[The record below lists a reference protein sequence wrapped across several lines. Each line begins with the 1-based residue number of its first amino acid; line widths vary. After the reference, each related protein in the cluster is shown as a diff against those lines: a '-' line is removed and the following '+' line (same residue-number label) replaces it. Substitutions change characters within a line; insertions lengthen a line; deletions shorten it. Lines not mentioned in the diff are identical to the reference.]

1 MKRTKSKKNY
11 IIRLGIFSLISQIP
25 YILMIKGMP
34 TGVADITEFE
44 KVTRIFNHFTSLF
57 NVGFT
62 LLLGAISIYIFEK
75 NKKEKYGIINISI
88 LVLISVYISETFG
101 FDGGFYSYFLIL
113 MFYFIPTKNKIKQ
126 ILVMSVLN
134 ISYVL
139 YMSLGAK
146 GDLFQLIS
154 LYSIQLYS
162 ILALPIIY
170 ILNNNDIIPNKN
182 KKKKHE
188 TNKYFKLLKY
198 SIYPAHM
205 LVIYIVRILFF
216 SI

>member
-11 IIRLGIFSLISQIP
+11 IIRLGIFALISQIP

-34 TGVADITEFE
+34 VGISDVTEFE

-62 LLLGAISIYIFEK
+62 LLLGAISIYILEK
-75 NKKEKYGIINISI
+75 SKKEKYGIINIAI
-88 LVLISVYISETFG
+88 LILLSVYISETFG

-113 MFYFIPTKNKIKQ
+113 MFYYIPIKSKIKQ
-126 ILVMSVLN
+126 IIVMSVLN

-146 GDLFQLIS
+146 GDIFQLIA

-170 ILNNNDIIPNKN
+170 ILYNNMIMISRN
-182 KKKKHE
+182 KKDSRE
-188 TNKYFKLLKY
+188 NNWIKLLKY
-198 SIYPAHM
+198 SIYPVHM
-205 LVIYIVRILFF
+205 LMIYGIRILFF

>member
-34 TGVADITEFE
+34 VGISDVTEFE

-62 LLLGAISIYIFEK
+62 LLLGAISIYILEK
-75 NKKEKYGIINISI
+75 SKKEKYGIINIAI
-88 LVLISVYISETFG
+88 LLLLSVYISETFG

-113 MFYFIPTKNKIKQ
+113 MFYYIPIKSKIKQ
-126 ILVMSVLN
+126 IIVMSVLN

-146 GDLFQLIS
+146 GDIFQLMA
-154 LYSIQLYS
+154 LYS

-170 ILNNNDIIPNKN
+170 ILNNNDIITNKV
-182 KKKKHE
+182 KKKHE
-188 TNKYFKLLKY
+188 RNKYFKLLKY
-198 SIYPAHM
+198 SIYPLHM
-205 LVIYIVRILFF
+205 LIIYIVRILFF

>member
-34 TGVADITEFE
+34 VGISDITEFE
-44 KVTRIFNHFTSLF
+44 KITRIFNHFTSLF

-62 LLLGAISIYIFEK
+62 LLLGAISIYILEK
-75 NKKEKYGIINISI
+75 NKKEKYGMINISI
-88 LVLISVYISETFG
+88 LILLSVYISETFG

-113 MFYFIPTKNKIKQ
+113 MFYFIPIKNKIKL
-126 ILVMSVLN
+126 ILVMALLN

-139 YMSLGAK
+139 YMAVGAK
-146 GDLFQLIS
+146 GDFFQLVG

-170 ILNNNDIIPNKN
+170 MLHNKTIFKKNNAIGREHYYLKIM
-182 KKKKHE
+182 
-188 TNKYFKLLKY
+188 KY
-198 SIYPAHM
+198 SIYPLHM
-205 LVIYIVRILFF
+205 LIIYIVRIMFF

>member
-34 TGVADITEFE
+34 VGISDITEFE
-44 KVTRIFNHFTSLF
+44 KITRIFNHFTSLF

-62 LLLGAISIYIFEK
+62 LLLGAISIYILEK
-75 NKKEKYGIINISI
+75 NKKEKYGMINISI
-88 LVLISVYISETFG
+88 LILLSVYISETFG

-113 MFYFIPTKNKIKQ
+113 MFYFIPIKNKIKL
-126 ILVMSVLN
+126 ILVMALLN

-139 YMSLGAK
+139 YMAVGAK
-146 GDLFQLIS
+146 GDFFQLVG

-170 ILNNNDIIPNKN
+170 MLHNSTNIFKKNNAIGR
-182 KKKKHE
+182 KHYYL
-188 TNKYFKLLKY
+188 KIMKY
-198 SIYPAHM
+198 SIYPLHM
-205 LVIYIVRILFF
+205 LIIYIVRIMFF

>member
-1 MKRTKSKKNY
+1 MKKTKSKKNY
-11 IIRLGIFSLISQIP
+11 IIRLGIFSLVSQIP

-34 TGVADITEFE
+34 VGMSEVTEFE
-44 KVTRIFNHFTSLF
+44 KILRIFNHFTSLF

-62 LLLGAISIYIFEK
+62 LLLGAISIYILEK
-75 NKKEKYGIINISI
+75 NKKEKYGMINISI
-88 LVLISVYISETFG
+88 LILLSVYISETFG

-113 MFYFIPTKNKIKQ
+113 MFYFIPIKNKIKL
-126 ILVMSVLN
+126 ILVMALLN

-139 YMSLGAK
+139 YMAVGAK
-146 GDLFQLIS
+146 GDFFQLVG

-170 ILNNNDIIPNKN
+170 MLHNKTNIFKKNNAIGREHYYLKIM
-182 KKKKHE
+182 
-188 TNKYFKLLKY
+188 KY
-198 SIYPAHM
+198 SIYPLHM
-205 LVIYIVRILFF
+205 LIIYIVRIMFF

>member
-1 MKRTKSKKNY
+1 M
-11 IIRLGIFSLISQIP
+11 ISQIP

-34 TGVADITEFE
+34 VGISDITEFE
-44 KVTRIFNHFTSLF
+44 KITRIFNHFTSLF

-62 LLLGAISIYIFEK
+62 LLLGAISIYILEK
-75 NKKEKYGIINISI
+75 NKKEKYGMINISI
-88 LVLISVYISETFG
+88 LILLSVYLSETFG

-113 MFYFIPTKNKIKQ
+113 MFYFIPIKNRIKL
-126 ILVMSVLN
+126 ILVMALLN

-139 YMSLGAK
+139 YMAVGAK
-146 GDLFQLIS
+146 GDFFQLVG

-170 ILNNNDIIPNKN
+170 MLHNKTNIFKKNNAIGR
-182 KKKKHE
+182 KHYYI
-188 TNKYFKLLKY
+188 TIMKY
-198 SIYPAHM
+198 SIYPLHM
-205 LVIYIVRILFF
+205 LIIYIVRIMFF

>member
-34 TGVADITEFE
+34 VGISDITEFE
-44 KVTRIFNHFTSLF
+44 KITRIFNHFTSLF

-62 LLLGAISIYIFEK
+62 LLLGAISIYILEK
-75 NKKEKYGIINISI
+75 NKKEKYGMINISI
-88 LVLISVYISETFG
+88 LILLSVYISETFG

-113 MFYFIPTKNKIKQ
+113 MFYFIHIKNKIKL
-126 ILVMSVLN
+126 ILVMALLN

-139 YMSLGAK
+139 YMVVGAK
-146 GDLFQLIS
+146 GDFFQLVG

-170 ILNNNDIIPNKN
+170 MLHNKTNIFKKNNAIGREHYYLKIM
-182 KKKKHE
+182 
-188 TNKYFKLLKY
+188 KY
-198 SIYPAHM
+198 SIYPLHM
-205 LVIYIVRILFF
+205 LIIYIVRIMFF

>member
-34 TGVADITEFE
+34 VGMSEVTEFE
-44 KVTRIFNHFTSLF
+44 KILRIFNHFTSLF

-62 LLLGAISIYIFEK
+62 LLLGAISIYILDK
-75 NKKEKYGIINISI
+75 NKKEKYGTLNISLLI
-88 LVLISVYISETFG
+88 LLSVYISETFG

-113 MFYFIPTKNKIKQ
+113 MFYFIPIKNKIKQ
-126 ILVMSVLN
+126 IVVMAILN
-134 ISYVL
+134 MSYVL
-139 YMSLGAK
+139 YMAIGAK
-146 GDLFQLIS
+146 GDFFQLVG

-170 ILNNNDIIPNKN
+170 ILYNNMIMISRN
-182 KKKKHE
+182 KKDSRE
-188 TNKYFKLLKY
+188 NNWIKLLKY
-198 SIYPAHM
+198 SIYPVHM
-205 LVIYIVRILFF
+205 LMIYAIRILFF